1 MKYFIAV
8 FTLLMLFTHS
18 GYPQE
23 HNHGTPDKTPTPK
36 PGENVPDSQVWT
48 CSMHPQL
55 RLLKPGKCPICHMDL
70 IPIEDPVVETPPSIS
85 RLQLSSS
92 AQALADIQTTA
103 AKHKHV
109 NRSLRL
115 LGTIDY
121 DETRIKQIT
130 SWTAG
135 RIERLFVDFTG
146 MTVRKGDHLVSLYSP
161 ALLSAQE
168 ELLQA
173 LVSSKKLGVSAN
185 QTVKRS
191 TDRTVRAAREKLRL
205 LGLSPEQIRIIES
218 KNTPSDQL
226 TIFSPIGGVV
236 VEKNVSEGMY
246 VDTGSRIYTVADLSH
261 LWVNL
266 EAYETDLPW
275 LRYGQR
281 VEFITQAVPGK
292 SFQGIVSF
300 INPFLDAT
308 TRTAKVRVNVE
319 NNEALLK
326 PGMFVTAYVKSA
338 LNSKGEPISPDYTG
352 KLLCPMHPEIV
363 SNSPGNC
370 PICEMTLVSPDSL
383 PFLQAST
390 TKDTLPPLLIPA
402 TAPLITGDR
411 AVVFVKD
418 PGTATFTLRKLRLGP
433 RAESSYVVL
442 EGLSEGEIVV
452 TNGSFKIDA
461 DLQIRGRASM
471 INSDPAHNKAL
482 HRH

>member
-1 MKYFIAV
+1 
-8 FTLLMLFTHS
+8 
-18 GYPQE
+18 
-23 HNHGTPDKTPTPK
+23 
-36 PGENVPDSQVWT
+36 
-48 CSMHPQL
+48 
-55 RLLKPGKCPICHMDL
+55 
-70 IPIEDPVVETPPSIS
+70 
-85 RLQLSSS
+85 
-92 AQALADIQTTA
+92 
-103 AKHKHV
+103 
-109 NRSLRL
+109 
-115 LGTIDY
+115 
-121 DETRIKQIT
+121 
-130 SWTAG
+130 
-135 RIERLFVDFTG
+135 
-146 MTVRKGDHLVSLYSP
+146 
-161 ALLSAQE
+161 
-168 ELLQA
+168 
-173 LVSSKKLGVSAN
+173 
-185 QTVKRS
+185 
-191 TDRTVRAAREKLRL
+191 
-205 LGLSPEQIRIIES
+205 
-218 KNTPSDQL
+218 
-226 TIFSPIGGVV
+226 
-236 VEKNVSEGMY
+236 
-246 VDTGSRIYTVADLSH
+246 
-261 LWVNL
+261 

-275 LRYGQR
+275 IRYGQR

-300 INPFLDAT
+300 INPFLDAS

-370 PICEMTLVSPDSL
+370 PICEMTLVRPDSL
-383 PFLQAST
+383 PFIQAST

-411 AVVFVKD
+411 ALVFVKD
-418 PGTATFTLRKLRLGP
+418 PGTTTFTLRRLRLGP

-471 INSDPAHNKAL
+471 INSDPAQNKAL